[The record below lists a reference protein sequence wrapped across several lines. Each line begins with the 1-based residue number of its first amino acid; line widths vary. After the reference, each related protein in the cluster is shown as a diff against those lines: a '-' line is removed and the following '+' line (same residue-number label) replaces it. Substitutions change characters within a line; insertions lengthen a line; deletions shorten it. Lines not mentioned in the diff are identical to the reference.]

1 MDVSEEELLT
11 AIQKVLSGSGHEV
24 VVGVGDDAAVLA
36 AGTGQLVITTDA
48 MVEGSHFARSTTSA
62 RDLGYKA
69 IVVNVSDIA
78 AMGASPRYA
87 VCALTLSDEVHAAW
101 AMEMLGG
108 MREAADEYALWLVGG
123 NLARGREV
131 TVAVTVTGEVAPGRA
146 VLRSGAHPGDRILV
160 TGSLGG
166 SAAGLRIGRNKK
178 KRWTDDERDAIAR
191 HFRPVARVGEGQ
203 ALARQGATAMIDI
216 SDGFALDLSRVCAAS
231 GVGARVSGFDAVR
244 HPAATASEAQSGG
257 EDYELLA
264 AMPAAADGD
273 ETAATELRE
282 SFGSALTDV
291 GEFVERPGM
300 TMIAQD
306 GTERALEPGGWD
318 HFAG

>member
-1 MDVSEEELLT
+1 MDVSEEELLA
-11 AIQKVLSGSGHEV
+11 AIQKVLSGSGPEV
-24 VVGVGDDAAVLA
+24 VVGVGDDAAVLIP
-36 AGTGQLVITTDA
+36 GTGQLVITTDA

-87 VCALTLSDEVHAAW
+87 VCALTLSDEVDAAW

-123 NLARGREV
+123 NLASGRDV
-131 TVAVTVTGEVAPGRA
+131 TVTVTVTGEVASGRA
-146 VLRSGAHPGDRILV
+146 VLRSGAHLGDRILV

-166 SAAGLRIGRNKK
+166 SAAGLRVGNSK
-178 KRWTDDERDAIAR
+178 KRWSDEERDAIAR

-203 ALARQGATAMIDI
+203 ALARHGATAMIDI

-231 GVGARVSGFDAVR
+231 EVGARVSGFEAVR
-244 HPAATASEAQSGG
+244 HPAATAEEALSGG

-264 AMPAAADGD
+264 AMPADGV
-273 ETAATELRE
+273 EAATAELRE
-282 SFGSALTDV
+282 SFGVALTDV
-291 GEFVERPGM
+291 GEFVDRPGM
-300 TMIAQD
+300 TMVAPD
-306 GTERALEPGGWD
+306 GTERSLEPRGWD
-318 HFAG
+318 HFAD

>member
-1 MDVSEEELLT
+1 
-11 AIQKVLSGSGHEV
+11 
-24 VVGVGDDAAVLA
+24 
-36 AGTGQLVITTDA
+36 
-48 MVEGSHFARSTTSA
+48 
-62 RDLGYKA
+62 
-69 IVVNVSDIA
+69 VNVSDIA

-87 VCALTLSDEVHAAW
+87 VCAVTLSDEVDAAW
-101 AMEMLGG
+101 TMEMLGG

-131 TVAVTVTGEVAPGRA
+131 TVAVTVTGEVGPGRA
-146 VLRSGAHPGDRILV
+146 VLRSGAHAGDRIVV

-166 SAAGLRIGRNKK
+166 SAAGLRVGQNKN
-178 KRWTDDERDAIAR
+178 RWSDDERDAISR

-203 ALARQGATAMIDI
+203 ALARQGATAMIDV

-231 GVGARVSGFDAVR
+231 EIGARVSGFEAVR
-244 HPAATASEAQSGG
+244 HPAATAEEALSGG

-264 AMPAAADGD
+264 AMPADVVDA
-273 ETAATELRE
+273 AATELRE
-282 SFGSALTDV
+282 SFGAAFTDV

-300 TMIAQD
+300 TMIAPD